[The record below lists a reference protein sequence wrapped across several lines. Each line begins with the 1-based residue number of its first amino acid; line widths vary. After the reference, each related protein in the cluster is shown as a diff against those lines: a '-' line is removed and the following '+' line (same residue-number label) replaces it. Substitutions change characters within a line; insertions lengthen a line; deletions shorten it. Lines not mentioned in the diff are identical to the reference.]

1 MSSTTAAAA
10 APGMAG
16 AWFGELAAA
25 LQGRWQQQ
33 QQQAAVTSGEHQR
46 PRQQPNKLMGA
57 GGLALAE
64 RTNKAAAAKVQ
75 ERTEDVGL
83 CGAAMSDT
91 TLYMLLDRFTPN

>member
-1 MSSTTAAAA
+1 MSSTTAA

-25 LQGRWQQQ
+25 LQGRWQQH
-33 QQQAAVTSGEHQR
+33 QAAVTSSEHQR
-46 PRQQPNKLMGA
+46 PRQQPKKLGA

-64 RTNKAAAAKVQ
+64 RNNKPAAVAAKV
-75 ERTEDVGL
+75 EEGEDVGL